1 MEQPV
6 EQFAKETLPVSLE
19 DEMRRSYL
27 DYAMSV
33 IIGRALPDARDGL
46 KPVHRRVLFAMHE
59 LSNDWNK
66 PYKKSARVVGD
77 VIGKYHP
84 HGDIAVY
91 DTIVRMAQDFS
102 LRYMLVDGQGN
113 FGSVDGDSA
122 AAMRYTEVRMARI
135 GHELL
140 ADLDKETVDFG
151 PNYDG
156 SEQEPLIM
164 PARIPNLL
172 INGSSGIAVGMAT
185 NIPPHNLNEVVDACL
200 ALLAN
205 PEMTLDELI
214 DIVPAPDFPTAG
226 IIYGVAGVH
235 EGYRTGRGRVVMRAK
250 THFEPIK
257 GSNDRQ
263 AIVVD
268 EIPYQVNKRTLLE
281 KISELVNEKK
291 IEGVSDLRDESDKS
305 GMRVVIELKRG
316 EVPEV
321 VLNCL
326 FKQTQL
332 QDTFGM
338 NMVALVDGQPRL
350 LNLKQML
357 DCFLAHR
364 REVITRRTVFELRK
378 ARERAHIQEGL
389 AVALDNVDEI
399 IALIKAS
406 PTPADARRGL
416 MGKLWASTTVAQ
428 MLERAS
434 LDATRP
440 EGLGLEYG
448 LSKSGY
454 LLSEAQA
461 QAILELRLQR
471 LTGLERDKIVADYA
485 ELLERI
491 ADLMDILARPER
503 ITEIIGEELSGIR
516 AQFGDKRRSEI
527 ELNTQDLGIEDFITP
542 QDLVVTLSHTGYIKS
557 QPLTEYKAQR
567 RGGRGKQ
574 AASVK
579 EDDFVD
585 HLFIA
590 NTHDYIL
597 CFSNRGRVYWLKVYE
612 VPQGTRAGR
621 GKPIVNMFP
630 LEEGEQINAILPIKE
645 FTEDR
650 FIFMCTSQGT
660 VKKTPLSDFSN
671 PRKAGIIA
679 VALDD
684 DDFLIGAEIT
694 SGTQDIV
701 LVSDAGKAVWFDEED
716 VRPMGRTARGVRG
729 MKLGDGQRVLSL
741 LVADNHQQT
750 VLVATENGFGKR
762 TVLADFR
769 HSGRGTQG
777 VIAIAASERNGKVVA
792 ARLVEDADEIMLIT
806 TGGVLIRTRV
816 AEIRELGRATQ
827 GVTLISLDAGEKL
840 AGLEKVVET
849 EDDSDNA
856 THGAADKETSEPGAA
871 EGSAQE

>member
-1 MEQPV
+1 
-6 EQFAKETLPVSLE
+6 
-19 DEMRRSYL
+19 
-27 DYAMSV
+27 
-33 IIGRALPDARDGL
+33 
-46 KPVHRRVLFAMHE
+46 
-59 LSNDWNK
+59 
-66 PYKKSARVVGD
+66 
-77 VIGKYHP
+77 
-84 HGDIAVY
+84 
-91 DTIVRMAQDFS
+91 
-102 LRYMLVDGQGN
+102 
-113 FGSVDGDSA
+113 
-122 AAMRYTEVRMARI
+122 
-135 GHELL
+135 
-140 ADLDKETVDFG
+140 
-151 PNYDG
+151 
-156 SEQEPLIM
+156 
-164 PARIPNLL
+164 
-172 INGSSGIAVGMAT
+172 
-185 NIPPHNLNEVVDACL
+185 
-200 ALLAN
+200 
-205 PEMTLDELI
+205 
-214 DIVPAPDFPTAG
+214 
-226 IIYGVAGVH
+226 VAGVR
-235 EGYRTGRGRVVMRAK
+235 EGYRTGRGRVVMRGK
-250 THFEPIK
+250 THFEDIK
-257 GSNDRQ
+257 GSADRQ
-263 AIVVD
+263 AIIID
-268 EIPYQVNKRTLLE
+268 ELPYQVNKKSLLE
-281 KISELVNEKK
+281 KIAELVNEKR
-291 IEGVSDLRDESDKS
+291 IEGISDLRDESDKS

-316 EVPEV
+316 EVAEV
-321 VLNCL
+321 VLNNL
-326 FKQTQL
+326 YKQTQL

-357 DCFLAHR
+357 DCFLSHR

-416 MGKLWASTTVAQ
+416 MSRLWTSQTVSE
-428 MLERAS
+428 MLQRAS

-440 EGLGLEYG
+440 EGLGIEYG

-471 LTGLERDKIVADYA
+471 LTGLERDKIVADFA
-485 ELLERI
+485 ELLEKI

-503 ITEIIGEELSGIR
+503 ITEIIGDELTAVR

-527 ELNTQDLGIEDFITP
+527 VVHTQDLGIEDFITP
-542 QDLVVTLSHTGYIKS
+542 QDMVVTLSHSGYIKS
-557 QPLTEYKAQR
+557 QPLADYRAQR

-574 AASVK
+574 AAAMK

-585 HLFIA
+585 HLFVA

-612 VPQGTRAGR
+612 VPQGGRTSR

-630 LEEGEQINAILPIKE
+630 LEAGEKINAILPIKE
-645 FTEDR
+645 FADDK
-650 FIFMCTSQGT
+650 FIFMATAQGT
-660 VKKTPLSDFSN
+660 VKKTPLSDFAN

-684 DDFLIGAEIT
+684 GDYLIGADIT
-694 SGTQDIV
+694 GGSHDIV

-729 MKLGDGQRVLSL
+729 MKLGEEQQVLSL
-741 LVADNHQQT
+741 LVAENHQQT
-750 VLVATENGFGKR
+750 VLVATENGYGKR

-792 ARLVEDADEIMLIT
+792 ARLVQDEDEVMLIT

-827 GVTLISLDAGEKL
+827 GVTLISLDPGEKL
-840 AGLEKVVET
+840 AGLEKIVES
-849 EDDSDNA
+849 DDEQ
-856 THGAADKETSEPGAA
+856 GADVAPDGEGADG
-871 EGSAQE
+871 EGTDAPEQE

>member
-1 MEQPV
+1 MEA
-6 EQFAKETLPVSLE
+6 FAKETLPISLE

-33 IIGRALPDARDGL
+33 IVGRALPDARDGL

-66 PYKKSARVVGD
+66 PYKKSARIVGD

-84 HGDIAVY
+84 HGDTAVY

-113 FGSVDGDSA
+113 FGSVDGDNP

-140 ADLDKETVDFG
+140 ADIDKETVDFG

-156 SEQEPLIM
+156 SEEEPLVL

-185 NIPPHNLNEVVDACL
+185 NIPPHNLSEVVDACL
-200 ALLAN
+200 ALLNNADV
-205 PEMTLDELI
+205 TIDELI
-214 DIVPAPDFPTAG
+214 DLLPAPDFPTAG
-226 IIYGVAGVH
+226 IIYGVSGVR
-235 EGYRTGRGRVVMRAK
+235 EGYRTGRGRVVMRGK
-250 THFEPIK
+250 IHFEDIDK
-257 GSNDRQ
+257 GNRQ
-263 AIVVD
+263 AIIID
-268 EIPYQVNKRTLLE
+268 ELPYQVNKRTLLE
-281 KISELVNEKK
+281 KIGELVNEKR
-291 IEGVSDLRDESDKS
+291 IEGISDLRDESDKS

-316 EVPEV
+316 EVAEV

-326 FKQTQL
+326 YKQTQL

-357 DCFLAHR
+357 ECFLWHR
-364 REVITRRTVFELRK
+364 REVLTRRTVFELRK

-416 MGKLWASTTVAQ
+416 MARLWTSPTVAE
-428 MLERAS
+428 MLARAA

-448 LSKSGY
+448 LSKNGY

-471 LTGLERDKIVADYA
+471 LTGLERDKIIGDFA

-503 ITEIIGEELSGIR
+503 ITEMIVEELTGIR

-527 ELNTQDLGIEDFITP
+527 VIHTQDLGIEDFITP
-542 QDLVVTLSHTGYIKS
+542 VDMVVTLSHTGYIKS
-557 QPLTEYKAQR
+557 QPLADYRAQK

-574 AASVK
+574 AAAMK
-579 EDDFVD
+579 ADDFVD
-585 HLFIA
+585 HLFVA
-590 NTHDYIL
+590 NTHDFIL
-597 CFSNRGRVYWLKVYE
+597 CFTNRGRVYWLKVYE
-612 VPQGTRAGR
+612 VPQGTRTSR
-621 GKPIVNMFP
+621 GKPIVNLFP
-630 LEEGEQINAILPIKE
+630 FEEGEKISAILAVKE
-645 FTEDR
+645 FADDR
-650 FIFMCTSQGT
+650 YIFMCTASGT

-671 PRKAGIIA
+671 PRKNGIIA
-679 VALDD
+679 VALDED
-684 DDFLIGAEIT
+684 DVLIGVEIT
-694 SGTQDIV
+694 NGTQDVV

-729 MKLGDGQRVLSL
+729 MRLGDQQHVLSL
-741 LVADNHQQT
+741 LVADNDQQT

-762 TVLADFR
+762 TALADFR

-792 ARLVEDADEIMLIT
+792 ARLVRDDDEIMLIT

-816 AEIRELGRATQ
+816 REIRELGRATQ
-827 GVTLISLDAGEKL
+827 GVTLIALDAGEKL
-840 AGLEKVVET
+840 AGLEKVVES
-849 EDDSDNA
+849 EDD
-856 THGAADKETSEPGAA
+856 ADLGSAESEDSQPEEPPAVNPGADH
-871 EGSAQE
+871 EQE